1 MAKHKK
7 GAKRKATEEVDAAQ
21 RGRDQQSDKEGG
33 RKKKNRLAS
42 MNLSTDIEEEEG
54 HGRPASSKSSKRK
67 EKPFSKGKPLPPDSE
82 DDEEVDESEDD
93 TGKSEDLDDEEDG
106 DESSLEGGEFEDEE
120 INAEVTPDGAMQ
132 RKRNDMPKDDDSFDD
147 KSVLSQAEWLNEIMA
162 VSPASKLPTNFHNNS
177 HSFMRGIRCILQRN
191 EELEKRVAEYKAN
204 WEMLQLSKKAK
215 KGRNLSVAQQQIVLE
230 AKGAII
236 NKVCRMVK
244 FPKTGWELYSNS
256 PNSVFDSLIRASVSF
271 PTGMSEVQIELLWN
285 DVIAPGLNRSLT
297 NAKNRILQDVKKRF
311 LCK

>member
-1 MAKHKK
+1 
-7 GAKRKATEEVDAAQ
+7 
-21 RGRDQQSDKEGG
+21 
-33 RKKKNRLAS
+33 
-42 MNLSTDIEEEEG
+42 
-54 HGRPASSKSSKRK
+54 
-67 EKPFSKGKPLPPDSE
+67 
-82 DDEEVDESEDD
+82 
-93 TGKSEDLDDEEDG
+93 
-106 DESSLEGGEFEDEE
+106 
-120 INAEVTPDGAMQ
+120 
-132 RKRNDMPKDDDSFDD
+132 
-147 KSVLSQAEWLNEIMA
+147 
-162 VSPASKLPTNFHNNS
+162 
-177 HSFMRGIRCILQRN
+177 MRGIPCILQRN

-215 KGRNLSVAQQQIVLE
+215 KGRNLSVAQQQIALE
-230 AKGAII
+230 AEGAII

-285 DVIAPGLNRSLT
+285 DVTIAPGLNRSLT